1 MMNLINRG
9 YTKGENPNEW
19 FRGNWTIRYLG
30 DEVEIFENADIVQ
43 SAKYYKAKI
52 NEIDLELV
60 LDAIA
65 ESEM

>member
-30 DEVEIFENADIVQ
+30 DEVEIFENSDIVQ